1 MSITEELFYLFD
13 KDDKCLGQII
23 LQVGDNP
30 KKQGRFSPVKEFS
43 RYRNLFKEL
52 ESAAN
57 AMLFSHV
64 DEIEEKIALLGF
76 YVKSEGSRLGLYKKA
91 PSDAR
96 DVYLCSKLT
105 AHAE

>member
-1 MSITEELFYLFD
+1 MSIAEELFYLFD
-13 KDDKCLGQII
+13 KEDKYLGQII

-76 YVKSEGSRLGLYKKA
+76 YVKAEGSEIKLKIKGLQIMRGWA
-91 PSDAR
+91 IFEVGQAR
-96 DVYLCSKLT
+96 
-105 AHAE
+105 